1 MRFDTK
7 EQRKQVI
14 DTCNEWLAMGDAYT
28 VKEQLAMVQVIQA
41 EIMIEQNERI
51 LALLEVLKK
60 VGISEA
66 NNQTNVLRDMA
77 QNWADFL
84 QYHKR

>member
-1 MRFDTK
+1 
-7 EQRKQVI
+7 
-14 DTCNEWLAMGDAYT
+14 
-28 VKEQLAMVQVIQA
+28 MVQVIQA